1 VYSPPDPNPLFNQ
14 SDLVV
19 TVETDSG
26 IMGIGEGGSRDMLEQ
41 CAGRL
46 IGQDPN
52 VVIDSSRLNL
62 NNYSTMVELEN
73 DFEHSRRLL
82 GERLREPAPGRIQ
95 LLTGPR
101 QVGKT
106 TLLLELAREF
116 GELAIYIAGDE
127 PDAALPGFWERCWT
141 EAEARA
147 QRGTAAL
154 LLDEIHH
161 LPDWA
166 ARLKGQWDRLRRRH
180 LPLHVVATGSSTLRV
195 ATGSRESLAGRFERM
210 TLSHWPAAALAS
222 TFHLSAQDA
231 ALSVVQFG
239 SYPGAMEF
247 NSDLARWRA
256 YVREAIIEPA
266 IGRDVLALGAVRRP
280 ALLRQVFAI
289 TTVSPA
295 QIVSLQKL
303 QGQLQDKGALETV
316 AHYLTM
322 LQEGYLVASL
332 EKFGSRV
339 HRRRS
344 APPKLVTLNN
354 AVLSAMH
361 PDGPPDP
368 AKDPARFGAWV
379 ENACLAFAVNQ
390 GQRVTY
396 WREEPLEI
404 DAVFEGSWGNWAVEV
419 KTGSFDVHALKG
431 LLEFCRRNPKFI
443 PLVIT
448 GPRSENVPRRHG
460 IRGLSWEE
468 FLVSGT
474 PR

>member
-1 VYSPPDPNPLFNQ
+1 
-14 SDLVV
+14 
-19 TVETDSG
+19 
-26 IMGIGEGGSRDMLEQ
+26 
-41 CAGRL
+41 
-46 IGQDPN
+46 
-52 VVIDSSRLNL
+52 
-62 NNYSTMVELEN
+62 MVELEN
-73 DFEHSRRLL
+73 TFQHCRRLL

-116 GELAIYIAGDE
+116 GEAAIYMAGDE

-147 QRGTAAL
+147 QRGQAVL

-180 LPLHVVATGSSTLRV
+180 LPLHVVATGSSALRV

-222 TFHLSAQDA
+222 TFRLSEQDA
-231 ALSVVQFG
+231 ALSLVQFG

-247 NSDLARWRA
+247 KNDPARWRG
-256 YVREAIIEPA
+256 YVRDAIIEPA

-289 TTVSPA
+289 ATASPA

-322 LQEGYLVASL
+322 LQEAYLVAPL
-332 EKFGSRV
+332 EKFATRA

-344 APPKLVTLNN
+344 APPKLITLNN
-354 AVLSAMH
+354 ALLSAMH

-368 AKDPARFGAWV
+368 ANEPARFGAWV

-431 LLEFCRRNPKFI
+431 LLELCRRNTKFT

-448 GPRSENVPRRHG
+448 APGNENVPRRHG
-460 IRGLSWEE
+460 LHSMSWEG
-468 FLVSGT
+468 FLITGPTSD
-474 PR
+474 